1 MSNSSDSA
9 NNSHA
14 EEQAVKHHPRYP
26 TNFLFPELDFRI
38 IEKLIQSILCR
49 EQTNRTVSDWPVFSK
64 KKDFVEFDDM
74 VSVETSPTGR
84 FLKFADEI
92 GSGSFKRVY
101 RGLDTET
108 GVAVAWCELL
118 VN

>member
-1 MSNSSDSA
+1 MYYNQLAINSGYLNNILQNIKSTNILYIISINHLISICVAKSYNSNQF
-9 NNSHA
+9 N
-14 EEQAVKHHPRYP
+14 
-26 TNFLFPELDFRI
+26 
-38 IEKLIQSILCR
+38 
-49 EQTNRTVSDWPVFSK
+49 VFSK

-118 VN
+118 VSLLFCRESFY

>member
-1 MSNSSDSA
+1 
-9 NNSHA
+9 
-14 EEQAVKHHPRYP
+14 
-26 TNFLFPELDFRI
+26 
-38 IEKLIQSILCR
+38 
-49 EQTNRTVSDWPVFSK
+49 
-64 KKDFVEFDDM
+64 M

-118 VN
+118 VSAVFACGLEECCMMTIIKFTIQRYSKIFLNTLNFLLSYITCRVLLLIYLL

>member
-1 MSNSSDSA
+1 
-9 NNSHA
+9 
-14 EEQAVKHHPRYP
+14 
-26 TNFLFPELDFRI
+26 
-38 IEKLIQSILCR
+38 
-49 EQTNRTVSDWPVFSK
+49 
-64 KKDFVEFDDM
+64 M

-118 VN
+118 VSLLFCRESFY

>member
-1 MSNSSDSA
+1 M
-9 NNSHA
+9 
-14 EEQAVKHHPRYP
+14 
-26 TNFLFPELDFRI
+26 
-38 IEKLIQSILCR
+38 
-49 EQTNRTVSDWPVFSK
+49 FSK

>member
-1 MSNSSDSA
+1 
-9 NNSHA
+9 
-14 EEQAVKHHPRYP
+14 
-26 TNFLFPELDFRI
+26 
-38 IEKLIQSILCR
+38 
-49 EQTNRTVSDWPVFSK
+49 
-64 KKDFVEFDDM
+64 M

-118 VN
+118 VKCRCFFDPVFWLILCENCL